1 MDNPPVLEN
10 LNELYPL
17 LEAIV
22 AFMDEGVIIADEDG
36 NVLYQN
42 PAASEM
48 LGASRQEPI
57 RRLSETGRLDL
68 QESLRLAA
76 RRHGPT
82 AGGPTA
88 AGASFV
94 RFEHR
99 LNGDADDGEARDLEF
114 HSGLVPV
121 SSGARLRVVI
131 TQDRTAQR
139 RLEAAFR
146 RAGTELIT
154 NDPDMME
161 LLARAEQI
169 APTNASVL
177 LTGESG
183 TGKTQIARMIHRK
196 SLRANHPVVEVN
208 CAAIPET
215 LLESELFGHVKG
227 AFTGAT
233 QNRPG
238 RFQAAHRGTLFL
250 DEVSEIPLHL
260 QAKLLKAI
268 QEQAFEPVG
277 SDRTVKVNVRV
288 ICASNQ
294 SLREMVDAGEFRAD
308 LYYRLAV
315 IPLHIPPLRDRP
327 GDLPV
332 LLKHFCASLQAR
344 GYPKNVEC
352 SPEAMRLMM
361 DYPWPGNVREMENA
375 VEHGIIC
382 AIDNVVMPASL
393 PQEIRDYHA
402 PSAARA
408 TDGSAR
414 GADRARDEIVE
425 TLHQAR
431 GNKAE
436 AARMLGIDRTTLW
449 RRMRR
454 LGL

>member
-1 MDNPPVLEN
+1 MEN
-10 LNELYPL
+10 LDELYPL

-36 NVLYQN
+36 HVLYQN

-48 LGASRQEPI
+48 LGASRKEPI
-57 RRLSETGRLDL
+57 RVLSQTGELDL
-68 QESLRLAA
+68 QAALRRAA
-76 RRHGPT
+76 KRNGPDARED
-82 AGGPTA
+82 AG
-88 AGASFV
+88 FV

-99 LNGDADDGEARDLEF
+99 LNGKDADGEDTRDLEF
-114 HSGLVPV
+114 HSGLVPI

-131 TQDRTAQR
+131 AQDRTAQR
-139 RLEAAFR
+139 KLEAAFR

-183 TGKTQIARMIHRK
+183 TGKSQIARMIHRK
-196 SLRANHPVVEVN
+196 SARADHPLVEVN

-227 AFTGAT
+227 AFTGAV
-233 QNRPG
+233 QSRPG
-238 RFQAAHRGTLFL
+238 RFQSANLGTLFL

-268 QEQAFEPVG
+268 QEQEFEPVG
-277 SDRTVKVNVRV
+277 SDKTVKVDVRV
-288 ICASNQ
+288 ICASNRG
-294 SLREMVDAGEFRAD
+294 LRDMVDAGEFRAD

-315 IPLHIPPLRDRP
+315 IPLHIPPLRKRP

-332 LLKHFCASLQAR
+332 LLKHFCTNLQAR
-344 GYPKNVEC
+344 GYPGDVDC
-352 SPEAMRLMM
+352 SPDAMRLMM

-375 VEHGIIC
+375 VEHGLIC
-382 AIDNVVMPASL
+382 AINNVVVPASL
-393 PQEIRDYHA
+393 PQEIRDFRA
-402 PSAARA
+402 VPPSLPAA
-408 TDGSAR
+408 DN
-414 GADRARDEIVE
+414 GADPD
-425 TLHQAR
+425 TQAR
-431 GNKAE
+431 REISQALRAAGGNKAE
-436 AARMLGIDRTTLW
+436 AARQLGIDRTTLW

-454 LGL
+454 LGV